1 MTATAKSKTDEAASP
16 TDELDPAD
24 VVAADE
30 AAAEEAEEN
39 AKAEKA
45 GEKDG
50 SVVTADD
57 SADDSDDD
65 DVIADDDE
73 EVAPRVSSGVAAGAA
88 AVVSAVLGLSALT
101 GTWTSRIAAER
112 ETLMGQL
119 TTTQT
124 SSPADQ
130 IASVYGNAWHT
141 TALVNG
147 GFALL
152 ALVVGI
158 VVLIRPAFGTPGTS
172 KQAGWVRSVAWAGV
186 ALGVVGIIMSLGMYF
201 DLFASMPTPPP
212 AAPGAGAG
220 AGAGS

>member
-24 VVAADE
+24 AVAADE
-30 AAAEEAEEN
+30 AAAEEAEEE
-39 AKAEKA
+39 AKAERA
-45 GEKDG
+45 TEKDG
-50 SVVTADD
+50 SAVTAE
-57 SADDSDDD
+57 DSDDD
-65 DVIADDDE
+65 DLIADDDE

-130 IASVYGNAWHT
+130 ISAVYGNAWHT

-158 VVLIRPAFGTPGTS
+158 VVLIRPAFGTPGIS

-212 AAPGAGAG
+212 AAPGAGG

>member
-16 TDELDPAD
+16 TDELAPVD

-30 AAAEEAEEN
+30 AAAEEAEEV
-39 AKAEKA
+39 AKAERA
-45 GEKDG
+45 AEKDG
-50 SVVTADD
+50 SAVTVEDAE
-57 SADDSDDD
+57 DDD
-65 DVIADDDE
+65 IADDDE

-88 AVVSAVLGLSALT
+88 AVVSAALGLSALT
-101 GTWTSRIAAER
+101 GTWTSRLAAER

-130 IASVYGNAWHT
+130 IAAVYGNAWHT

-158 VVLIRPAFGTPGTS
+158 VVLIRPAFGTPGIS
-172 KQAGWVRSVAWAGV
+172 KQAGWIRSVAWAGV
-186 ALGVVGIIMSLGMYF
+186 AIGVVGIILSLGMYF

>member
-30 AAAEEAEEN
+30 AAAEEAEED

-45 GEKDG
+45 VEKDG
-50 SVVTADD
+50 DAVTAE
-57 SADDSDDD
+57 DSDDD
-65 DVIADDDE
+65 DVLADDD

-88 AVVSAVLGLSALT
+88 AVVSALLGFAALT

-112 ETLMGQL
+112 ETLKGQL

-130 IASVYGNAWHT
+130 IAAVYGNAWHT

-158 VVLIRPAFGTPGTS
+158 VVLIRPAFGTPGAT
-172 KQAGWVRSVAWAGV
+172 KQAGWIRSVAWAGV
-186 ALGVVGIIMSLGMYF
+186 AIGVVGIIMSLGMYF
-201 DLFASMPTPPP
+201 DLFASMPTPP
-212 AAPGAGAG
+212 ATAPGAGAG
-220 AGAGS
+220 AGS